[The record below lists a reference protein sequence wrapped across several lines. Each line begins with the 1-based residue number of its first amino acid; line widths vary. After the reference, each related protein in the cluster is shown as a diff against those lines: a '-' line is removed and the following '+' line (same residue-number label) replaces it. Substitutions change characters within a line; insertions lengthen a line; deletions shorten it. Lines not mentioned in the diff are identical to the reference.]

1 MDTIQEQ
8 TEIALPEWQFG
19 RMNPGMQAMDQDNHH
34 DPDHLANLQ
43 NNGWQVL
50 DVSATA
56 VWAIRATARARQA
69 ADFMVDIV
77 LKMRFSKGAIIQ
89 ELVNNREFL
98 LSKEESIGCL

>member
-1 MDTIQEQ
+1 M
-8 TEIALPEWQFG
+8 
-19 RMNPGMQAMDQDNHH
+19 
-34 DPDHLANLQ
+34 LANLQ